1 MEKYK
6 IRNNKRIPSE
16 YLYNDAHTRLQL
28 LAGLIDTD
36 GYKSGESYEI
46 TQKRYDL
53 ICDIKILCDQLGFK
67 TNVMEKFNKKFN
79 KMYYRISING
89 YVDKIPV
96 KLDRKK
102 VNPKRRVD
110 HLISSINV
118 ENIGVGDYSGVELD
132 GDNLFLLEDCTVLHN
147 SMISKHLI
155 NVRDAKVFN
164 VDTEREMVASKMGLD
179 LNKPEDNEE
188 ILKYTHGST
197 DPKNRTVKLLKT
209 SLSSGKELPN
219 IIFDTVGTHVDLIK
233 ELLNLAKSKGY
244 TTTMIYVKCDLET
257 ALQRNRQRERTLS
270 DEVVK
275 DYHNRVA
282 KTFDVLFPLY
292 DDAWVVDNSGEM
304 DLVKRR
310 DIAHKLK

>member
-1 MEKYK
+1 
-6 IRNNKRIPSE
+6 
-16 YLYNDAHTRLQL
+16 
-28 LAGLIDTD
+28 
-36 GYKSGESYEI
+36 
-46 TQKRYDL
+46 
-53 ICDIKILCDQLGFK
+53 
-67 TNVMEKFNKKFN
+67 
-79 KMYYRISING
+79 
-89 YVDKIPV
+89 
-96 KLDRKK
+96 
-102 VNPKRRVD
+102 
-110 HLISSINV
+110 
-118 ENIGVGDYSGVELD
+118 
-132 GDNLFLLEDCTVLHN
+132 
-147 SMISKHLI
+147 MISKHLI